1 MFKQRR
7 FFVPAAIVFVGLA
20 LGACSGMSHK
30 QDQASMKQAS
40 LYDRLGGKP
49 AITAVVDDFVAN
61 VAGDGRINGRFA
73 ATDIPKLKM
82 NLVDQVCNATGG
94 PCAYTGKDMKSAHKA
109 MRIQEAEF
117 NALVEDLIKSLNK
130 FKVGQTEQGE
140 LLGALG
146 SMKGD
151 IVNQ

>member
-1 MFKQRR
+1 MKKSYA
-7 FFVPAAIVFVGLA
+7 VHLVAAIIMLG
-20 LGACSGMSHK
+20 LGACSSMSEK
-30 QDQASMKQAS
+30 PAPMAAKPAS

-61 VAGDGRINGRFA
+61 VAADDRINGRFGK
-73 ATDIPKLKM
+73 TDIPKLKR

-94 PCAYTGKDMKSAHKA
+94 PCTYTGKDMKTAHTG

-130 FKVGQTEQGE
+130 FKVGKQEQGE
-140 LLGALG
+140 LLSALG

>member
-1 MFKQRR
+1 MKKQTLL
-7 FFVPAAIVFVGLA
+7 ALSAILVGLS
-20 LGACSGMSHK
+20 LGACSSMSH
-30 QDQASMKQAS
+30 QEAAPMAAKQAS
-40 LYDRLGGKP
+40 LYDRLGGKG
-49 AITAVVDDFVAN
+49 AITAVVDDFVGN
-61 VAGDGRINGRFA
+61 VAGDERINGRFA
-73 ATDIPKLKM
+73 NTDIPKLKR
-82 NLVDQVCNATGG
+82 NLVDQVCAATGG
-94 PCAYTGKDMKSAHKA
+94 PCTYAGKDMKTAHTG

-130 FKVGQTEQGE
+130 FKVGKQEQSE

>member
-1 MFKQRR
+1 MKKSYGVTIF
-7 FFVPAAIVFVGLA
+7 AAILA
-20 LGACSGMSHK
+20 LGLGACSSMSHK
-30 QDQASMKQAS
+30 EAPMAAKPAS

-49 AITAVVDDFVAN
+49 AITAVVDDFIAN
-61 VAGDGRINGRFA
+61 VAGDDRINGRFG
-73 ATDIPKLKM
+73 ATDIPKLKSR
-82 NLVDQVCNATGG
+82 LVDQVCNATGG
-94 PCAYTGKDMKSAHKA
+94 PCTYTGKDMKTAHTG

-130 FKVGQTEQGE
+130 FKVGKQEQNE